1 MDMKTVVISG
11 GSDGLGKAIAQTL
24 SGDFKV
30 TILSPTSK
38 KLKITANEIG
48 VDSIKCDVRN
58 YAQCEEAISYIQSK
72 YRSIDILINNA
83 GLWIEGALDKNDPKV
98 IKNVL
103 EVNGLGPIFLTKAC
117 LPFMKSQKSGLIINI
132 NSQGGLYAKEE
143 RSVYGFTKWGLTG
156 FSKSLQ
162 SELKKHGIKVTDVHP
177 GKMRTKMFEKLGI
190 QKNMSDSIEPMEV
203 AKIIKVL
210 ISLPS
215 QIYIPEIGI
224 KNVLN

>member
-1 MDMKTVVISG
+1 
-11 GSDGLGKAIAQTL
+11 
-24 SGDFKV
+24 
-30 TILSPTSK
+30 
-38 KLKITANEIG
+38 
-48 VDSIKCDVRN
+48 
-58 YAQCEEAISYIQSK
+58 
-72 YRSIDILINNA
+72 LINNA